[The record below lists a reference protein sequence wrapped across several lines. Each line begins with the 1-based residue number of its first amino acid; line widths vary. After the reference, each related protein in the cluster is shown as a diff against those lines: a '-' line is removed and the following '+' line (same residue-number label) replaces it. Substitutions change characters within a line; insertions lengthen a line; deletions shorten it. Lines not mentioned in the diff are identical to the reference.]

1 MNMQEVYQAVFLG
14 STTAEVT
21 GRKQDWAERETGLQS
36 SYGKAWADPMG
47 DIEAMITLQR
57 LPRLE
62 QGDESFV
69 LTLTPL
75 TSF

>member
-1 MNMQEVYQAVFLG
+1 MNMRAVYQVVFLG
-14 STTAEVT
+14 SITAEVT

-36 SYGKAWADPMG
+36 SYSKAWADPMG
-47 DIEAMITLQR
+47 DTKAMITLQR

-62 QGDESFV
+62 QGNESFV
-69 LTLTPL
+69 LTLTSL